1 MLVGASRFRSL
12 CGSHMRLTFH
22 LSTGFC
28 KLSNLCQN
36 VDPSHPLCSLSLS
49 EFHFSFSF
57 KLSPFPFPF
66 LRPVEIQSWYPH
78 REVGGTSSFAQKEKV
93 AQLLKRPSP
102 EVCPPVPQGLFLQ
115 EDSTPERLCQA
126 LGLCFHAQQPLLLV
140 YASGYVPS
148 AKARFLM

>member
-1 MLVGASRFRSL
+1 MLFRSSSLVKLVLVGASRFRSP

-28 KLSNLCQN
+28 KLSNPCQN

-49 EFHFSFSF
+49 EFHLSFSF

-102 EVCPPVPQGLFLQ
+102 EVCPPVLQGLSLQ
-115 EDSTPERLCQA
+115 EDSTPKGSVRPWGCA
-126 LGLCFHAQQPLLLV
+126 FMHNSHSC
-140 YASGYVPS
+140 
-148 AKARFLM
+148 